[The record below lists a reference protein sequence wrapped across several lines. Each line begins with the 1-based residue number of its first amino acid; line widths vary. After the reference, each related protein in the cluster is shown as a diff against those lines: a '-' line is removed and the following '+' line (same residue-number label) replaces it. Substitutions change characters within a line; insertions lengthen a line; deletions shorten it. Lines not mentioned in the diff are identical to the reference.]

1 MIRRSDGNQ
10 TRRKLLEAAAEVF
23 AARGYRA
30 ATTAEICR
38 RAHANVAAVN
48 YHFRTKEQLYIEAW
62 RHAFERGIR
71 AYPPDGGLPDSAPAG
86 ARLRGQIGALVRR
99 VLDPASIDLDIAHHE
114 MAEPTGLL
122 AEVMRRSIEPLHQRF
137 MAIVRELLGRGV
149 TEQEVRLC
157 TMSID
162 AQCFMPLVHERRQ
175 RAARARR
182 RAAAVLLPA
191 SDATTLAEHICAFS
205 LAGLRGRR
213 RPARRGVRIGGAA

>member
-10 TRRKLLEAAAEVF
+10 TRRKLLEAAGAVF

-38 RAHANVAAVN
+38 RAHANIAAVN
-48 YHFRTKEQLYIEAW
+48 YHFRSKEQLYVEAW

-71 AYPPDGGLPDSAPAG
+71 AYPPDGGLSAGAPAG
-86 ARLRGQIGALVRR
+86 ERLRGQIDALVRR
-99 VLDPASIDLDIAHHE
+99 ILDPASIDLDIAHHE

-122 AEVMRRSIEPLHQRF
+122 AEVMRRSFEPLHRRF

-162 AQCFMPLVHERRQ
+162 AQCFMPLVHERR
-175 RAARARR
+175 R
-182 RAAAVLLPA
+182 RAAHARGRAAAPLLPA
-191 SDATTLAEHICAFS
+191 ADAAMLADHICAFS

-213 RPARRGVRIGGAA
+213 RLAHRGVRPGGAA